1 MNRGTLIL
9 LLTITT
15 FSLNAQSTAV
25 KDIGEVIDTWHL
37 AAANAD
43 FDAYF
48 NILTEDA
55 VFVGT
60 DAAEVWNKAQFM
72 TFSKPYFDKGK
83 AWSFT
88 SKQRNVYVDAS
99 GEIAWFDEL
108 LDTWMLLCRG
118 SGVLKKVDG
127 VWKISHYVLSLT
139 IPNDEIQQVITVK
152 KESDSLF
159 LKSLL
164 EKQ

>member
-1 MNRGTLIL
+1 MNKGTLIV
-9 LLTITT
+9 LLTITA
-15 FSLNAQSTAV
+15 FSINAQSTAL
-25 KDIGEVIDTWHL
+25 KEIGEVVDTWHL
-37 AAANAD
+37 AASNAD
-43 FDAYF
+43 FNSYF
-48 NILTEDA
+48 DILTKDA

-60 DAAEVWNKAQFM
+60 DASEVWNKADFM
-72 TFSKPYFDKGK
+72 AFSKPYFDKGK

-88 SKQRNVYVDAS
+88 SKQRNVYVDTS

-127 VWKISHYVLSLT
+127 EWKISHYVLSLT
-139 IPNDEIQQVITVK
+139 IPNDEIQKVIPVK

-159 LKSLL
+159 LKSLIK
-164 EKQ
+164 KQ

>member
-118 SGVLKKVDG
+118 SGVLKKEDG

-139 IPNDEIQQVITVK
+139 IPNDKIQQVITVK